1 MKILI
6 QVKKEKSTITL
17 GKSSRNIVSDKTF
30 SQNILPAI
38 DELIKEAKIGVI
50 PEARVECSDDAS
62 MMSCNVAKATAKGL
76 NLGNK

>member
-6 QVKKEKSTITL
+6 DVKKNKSEISLGENSREIT
-17 GKSSRNIVSDKTF
+17 SDRTF

-38 DELIKEAKIGVI
+38 DELIKEAKLNGV
-50 PEARVECSDDAS
+50 PEVIVKCAEDAS

-76 NLGNK
+76 NLE

>member
-6 QVKKEKSTITL
+6 EVKK
-17 GKSSRNIVSDKTF
+17 GKSIIKLGERSREIDSDRTF

-38 DELIKEAKIGVI
+38 DELIKEVKLGDF
-50 PEARVECSDDAS
+50 PEVEVRCAEDSS

-76 NLGNK
+76 NLE